1 MVSGWR
7 RPLSLAGL
15 CWLLF
20 AALLVVAYWLPVA
33 RWADGWSVEGF
44 LNLQTPRLDALANR
58 VAHLADPGPF
68 AVWTALV
75 AGVALYRK
83 RPRHALAVIV
93 LLGGSSV
100 TTQLLKSLLA
110 RERYH
115 AFLDHAQISGA
126 SFPSGHATA
135 SMALALAAILVAAPR
150 WRPLVA
156 IGGALFSLAVSE
168 SIMLLAWHFPSDVA
182 GGFLV
187 ATSFALATVAG
198 LRAAQARWPERS
210 GRAAARRAISALD
223 VGRVA
228 LIVTAF
234 VGAALAGVALAAGHA
249 TLQFADRH
257 TTAVL
262 SVAVVAAMAAALP
275 ISVAALGSRSRR
287 P

>member
-1 MVSGWR
+1 M
-7 RPLSLAGL
+7 LAGV

-20 AALLVVAYWLPVA
+20 AGLLVVAYWLPVA

-44 LNLQTPRLDALANR
+44 LNLQTPPLNTLANR
-58 VAHLADPGPF
+58 VADLADPRPF
-68 AVWTALV
+68 AVWTAVL
-75 AGVALYRK
+75 ASVALYRK

-93 LLGGSSV
+93 LLGASSV
-100 TTQLLKSLLA
+100 TTQLLKELLA
-110 RERYH
+110 RERFH
-115 AFLDHAQISGA
+115 AFLGHAQISGA

-156 IGGALFSLAVSE
+156 IGGALFALAVSE

-210 GRAAARRAISALD
+210 GREAARRAINGLD
-223 VGRVA
+223 IGRVV
-228 LIVTAF
+228 LIVGGF
-234 VGAALAGVALAAGHA
+234 VGAALVGVAIAAGGA
-249 TLQFADRH
+249 TLHFADRH
-257 TTAVL
+257 TTSVL
-262 SVAVVAAMAAALP
+262 SVVVVAAMAAALP
-275 ISVAALGSRSRR
+275 VSVAALGSRR